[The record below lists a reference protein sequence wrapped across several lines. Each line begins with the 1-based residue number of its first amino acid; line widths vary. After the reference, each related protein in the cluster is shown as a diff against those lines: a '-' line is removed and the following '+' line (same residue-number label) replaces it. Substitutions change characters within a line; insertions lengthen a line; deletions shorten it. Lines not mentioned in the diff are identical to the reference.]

1 MCSKAGGLPKYD
13 LMAKMRG
20 GGGLNTPQRRWS
32 HLSNLNCLHVVK
44 NVSLLDRIFSVSA
57 STLWQLSFISYFSI
71 FLLLSFPFAK
81 RLPFCA
87 MIYLENISKCAQGT
101 AHNEKTI
108 VCLHYG
114 SFLSNIPWVQR
125 WSVTRL
131 LARVLAGS
139 PHLVLAPIDGLVAT
153 PGSSSLTGRVFWLR
167 CFFFFL
173 LQFVKTLSSPFHG
186 SPSLARAK
194 LSNIVW
200 SDKCW

>member
-1 MCSKAGGLPKYD
+1 MTNTQSTPTKTPSKSTK
-13 LMAKMRG
+13 
-20 GGGLNTPQRRWS
+20 TPSTPSYFVARRES
-32 HLSNLNCLHVVK
+32 MHFLAYFLQACLVDSATTLHVTAIIQKMLPHFLFRHFFASFFSFEGAVD
-44 NVSLLDRIFSVSA
+44 LLCDHLF
-57 STLWQLSFISYFSI
+57 
-71 FLLLSFPFAK
+71 
-81 RLPFCA
+81 
-87 MIYLENISKCAQGT
+87 LENISKCTQAT
-101 AHNEKTI
+101 AHNERTI
-108 VCLHYG
+108 VCLHYA

-131 LARVLAGS
+131 LAWVLAGS

-194 LSNIVW
+194 FSNIV
-200 SDKCW
+200 

>member
-1 MCSKAGGLPKYD
+1 M
-13 LMAKMRG
+13 
-20 GGGLNTPQRRWS
+20 
-32 HLSNLNCLHVVK
+32 HVVK

-71 FLLLSFPFAK
+71 FLLLSFPFAE

-108 VCLHYG
+108 VRLHYA

-173 LQFVKTLSSPFHG
+173 LQFVKTLSAPFHG
-186 SPSLARAK
+186 SPSRAGPNCPITSGQISVCVRRVQK
-194 LSNIVW
+194 KNGKVVFENNCVVICP
-200 SDKCW
+200 DGAEEHDRQ

>member
-1 MCSKAGGLPKYD
+1 MHFLAYFLQ
-13 LMAKMRG
+13 A
-20 GGGLNTPQRRWS
+20 
-32 HLSNLNCLHVVK
+32 CLV
-44 NVSLLDRIFSVSA
+44 DSA
-57 STLWQLSFISYFSI
+57 STLWRLSFRRCCPISYLGI
-71 FLLLSFPFAK
+71 FLRLSFPLAD
-81 RLPFCA
+81 RLTFCV
-87 MIYLENISKCAQGT
+87 MIYLENISKCTQAT
-101 AHNEKTI
+101 AHNERTI
-108 VCLHYG
+108 VCLHYA

-194 LSNIVW
+194 FSNIVW
-200 SDKCW
+200 SGKCW

>member
-1 MCSKAGGLPKYD
+1 MLFCCKARIYAFFGVLFTGLLGRQCYD
-13 LMAKMRG
+13 IVTAIIQKMLPHFLFRHFFASFFSFEG
-20 GGGLNTPQRRWS
+20 A
-32 HLSNLNCLHVVK
+32 VD
-44 NVSLLDRIFSVSA
+44 LLCDYLF
-57 STLWQLSFISYFSI
+57 
-71 FLLLSFPFAK
+71 
-81 RLPFCA
+81 
-87 MIYLENISKCAQGT
+87 LENISKCTQAT
-101 AHNEKTI
+101 AHNERTI
-108 VCLHYG
+108 VCLHYA

-194 LSNIVW
+194 FSNIVW
-200 SDKCW
+200 SGKCW